1 MGAAGSVGVREMVGK
16 ALRIFSLIAVLLS
29 SFFVFSGVVDSSYK
43 QARLLFGDGCGQI
56 LEPEK
61 LARYE
66 TITDYIFLGMLIFI
80 LIALLAL
87 FWSRVKYVVLLLL
100 VTLVAALAF
109 MAYPSI
115 ANPEALLRC
124 DVFFM
129 SPRSHINL
137 SFVAAVLLATSTAI
151 SIWPFK
157 DVNSGPAFDT
167 KQNVENP

>member
-1 MGAAGSVGVREMVGK
+1 MAGTFLR
-16 ALRIFSLIAVLLS
+16 ALSLIAVLLP
-29 SFFVFSGVVDSSYK
+29 SFFVFGGVVESSGK

-66 TITDYIFLGMLIFI
+66 TILDYIFLVWLIYN

-87 FWSRVKYVVLLLL
+87 FWSRVKYVLLLLL
-100 VTLVAALAF
+100 VTSVAALAF

-115 ANPEALLRC
+115 ANPEVLLRC

-137 SFVAAVLLATSTAI
+137 SFVATILLATSAVI

-157 DVNSGPAFDT
+157 DVNSGPASDT
-167 KQNVENP
+167 KKNVENP

>member
-1 MGAAGSVGVREMVGK
+1 MVGQ
-16 ALRIFSLIAVLLS
+16 ALRIFGLIAALLP
-29 SFFVFSGVVDSSYK
+29 SFFVFGGVVESSDK

-87 FWSRVKYVVLLLL
+87 FWSRLKYVVLLML
-100 VTLVAALAF
+100 VPLVAALAF

-115 ANPEALLRC
+115 ANPEELLRC
-124 DVFFM
+124 DVFFI